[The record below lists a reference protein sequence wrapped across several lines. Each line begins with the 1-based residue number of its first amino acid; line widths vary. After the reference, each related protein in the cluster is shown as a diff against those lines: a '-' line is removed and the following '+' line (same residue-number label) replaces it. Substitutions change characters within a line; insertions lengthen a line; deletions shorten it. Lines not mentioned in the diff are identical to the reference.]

1 MVFERPSNRTWL
13 RISVISV
20 KPLPQWNSVMG
31 LVMIKTDEVELSSAR
46 MQQSSNAPH
55 STHQTAGSD
64 WFFEYYA
71 RKCFKLTLFLLQ
83 QTLDSDW
90 SMELQVYYINVDIY
104 AE

>member
-1 MVFERPSNRTWL
+1 
-13 RISVISV
+13 
-20 KPLPQWNSVMG
+20 MG

>member
-1 MVFERPSNRTWL
+1 MWSCRARAYNNRQ
-13 RISVISV
+13 
-20 KPLPQWNSVMG
+20 K
-31 LVMIKTDEVELSSAR
+31 
-46 MQQSSNAPH
+46 APH
-55 STHQTAGSD
+55 STRQTAGSD
-64 WFFEYYA
+64 WFFEYYG